1 MTCLLELGRGRE
13 ANAGH
18 ASPVKELK
26 TKADD
31 PMNALEDPATKE
43 KYTLVRSV
51 GEECVADGEL
61 AILLSRKPDSFIL
74 YDGFEPSG
82 RMHIAQGVFKAMNVN
97 KCTRAGGTFVF
108 WVADWFALMND
119 KMGGDLE
126 KIKTV
131 GKYLVEVC
139 HTIQRFPCS
148 STFAGKRNVADG
160 VTECSNA
167 VSIVTG
173 VEGDRDGYESS

>member
-61 AILLSRKPDSFIL
+61 AMLLSRKQSFSMQVM
-74 YDGFEPSG
+74 SG
-82 RMHIAQGVFKAMNVN
+82 H
-97 KCTRAGGTFVF
+97 
-108 WVADWFALMND
+108 AL
-119 KMGGDLE
+119 G
-126 KIKTV
+126 
-131 GKYLVEVC
+131 
-139 HTIQRFPCS
+139 
-148 STFAGKRNVADG
+148 
-160 VTECSNA
+160 
-167 VSIVTG
+167 
-173 VEGDRDGYESS
+173 